1 MDMSASF
8 IKMCLAPPFT
18 AKGWG
23 VDEAGGMAR
32 SRGTGL
38 KREGPWE
45 GTRKG
50 LAAALQRQFA
60 PTERAVRIRR
70 RRPRGRIVGEWGC
83 RETPPMCVS
92 MLLTIKELAEQLR
105 IKPLDALCLGVT
117 EQDPVRPYAWTHP
130 IPSRRHRRMAD
141 WVCTAPTRGGDIDA
155 VIAAAKRAIYNPRHG
170 ETGPA
175 LGRVVALPLQL
186 DRFHDGFCQVQF
198 SPRASGNFF

>member
-1 MDMSASF
+1 MSASF

-38 KREGPWE
+38 KREGPWD

-50 LAAALQRQFA
+50 LAAALQRQLA
-60 PTERAVRIRR
+60 PTGRAVRIRR

-105 IKPLDALCLGVT
+105 LKPSTL
-117 EQDPVRPYAWTHP
+117 YAWASQSK
-130 IPSRRHRRMAD
+130 IPCVRMHGLIRFRPEDIKGWLIGFAQHRPAGATLTRSLRRRNGLSII
-141 WVCTAPTRGGDIDA
+141 PG
-155 VIAAAKRAIYNPRHG
+155 
-170 ETGPA
+170 TGKPD
-175 LGRVVALPLQL
+175 Q
-186 DRFHDGFCQVQF
+186 H
-198 SPRASGNFF
+198 